1 MIVCSVMGDS
11 PLSTGRIDLD
21 ALVRR
26 LAARDE
32 TRTEANVQSGLHAFL
47 LAAPLELED
56 SDLQIILEQQ
66 AGGGLRIDVEAGRC
80 VFEVKRDLRR
90 GKVRADAV
98 DQLAGYVAARTR
110 DMGQRYVGVLTDG
123 AEWLLY
129 RLMDT
134 QLQQVSSFQVD
145 PAKVDVAGL
154 SVWLEGV
161 LATGEQLAP
170 TPLEISRRLGAGSPA
185 YALDSTDVQAL
196 YLRGRDLRGVRLK
209 RELWA
214 RLLTTAFGTGF
225 PDTDEL
231 FINHTLLVVTAEIVA
246 HAVMGLDPASPDLP
260 TASILAGHLFS
271 QVQVNGV
278 VDADFFD
285 WVLDVEGGDTF
296 VRSLAQRLTRFAWK
310 DVEHDVLKVLYESV
324 ISAAQRKSLG
334 EYYTPDWLAHQVV
347 ETAVALPLKQRV
359 LDPACG
365 SGTFLFHGIR
375 RYLAAADDA
384 GLDNARALEGLTE
397 HIIGMDIHP
406 VAVTFA
412 RVTYLLAIGTA
423 RLQSPDR
430 PPLSI
435 PVYLGDSIQ
444 WDRTQTLFSEDAIVI
459 QTTGSGLL
467 FNTDLRFPTSV
478 VRDAGRFDRLV
489 AELAKLAANRPRRSE
504 VPSIDSVMRRY
515 SVDDAAQDTLR
526 TTFDTMCQLH
536 DNESNH
542 IWGYYARNLARPF
555 WLALEAN
562 RVDVLLGNPPWLS
575 YRFMTSQMKKRF
587 RALSEERGLWAGS
600 AVSTNQDLSALFVIR
615 AIERYLRVGGRFA
628 FVMPWAVLRSQNY
641 AGFRSGTYASTSTW
655 RVTLEFDTSWDLH
668 KIKPVFFPV
677 PSCVVM
683 GRRAGA
689 DAQATATPI
698 AVNVLAWTGR
708 LPRTNVGWTVAKDL
722 INKGPGRVESAR
734 AGPMARRSPYGP
746 AFTQGATVVPK
757 VLFFVEEKPLGP
769 LGAGAGRV
777 EVRSRRSQTEKKPWK
792 TLPAQEGSIERQF
805 LSPIHVG
812 DTILPYRT
820 LPPRMAVLPWT
831 GSALSTDKQAL
842 AMYPSFAEWW
852 QRMERLWTAHRASD
866 RLSLLQQLDYQKK
879 LSKQLPVVP
888 GVPRIVYSAS
898 GMYIAASLVRD
909 AAVIEHKLY
918 WGTMSSIEEARF
930 LEALLNSDVLLERV
944 RPLQTRGQHN
954 PRDFDKYVWQ
964 LPIPK
969 FDSQH
974 RQHRRLSELAAA
986 AEVLAA
992 QVELDATKRFE
1003 TLRRLVRKAVRESD
1017 VGQEI
1022 ESLVAAV
1029 VTD

>member
-1 MIVCSVMGDS
+1 M
-11 PLSTGRIDLD
+11 STGQIDLD

-32 TRTEANVQSGLHAFL
+32 ARTEANIQSGLHAFL

-56 SDLQIILEQQ
+56 SDLHVILEQQ

-90 GKVRADAV
+90 GKVRTDAV

-129 RLMDT
+129 RLVGV
-134 QLQQVSSFQVD
+134 QLEQVSSFRID

-161 LATGEQLAP
+161 LATAEQLAP
-170 TPLEISRRLGAGSPA
+170 SPLEISRRLGAGSPA
-185 YALDSTDVQAL
+185 YALDSADVQAL
-196 YLRGRDLRGVRLK
+196 YLRGRDLKGVRLK

-246 HAVMGLDPASPDLP
+246 HAVMGLNPASPDLP
-260 TASILAGHLFS
+260 TASVLAGHLFS

-278 VDADFFD
+278 VEADFFD

-310 DVEHDVLKVLYESV
+310 DVEHDVLKILYESV

-334 EYYTPDWLAHQVV
+334 EYYTPDWLAHQVI
-347 ETAVALPLKQRV
+347 ENAVASPLEQRV

-397 HIIGMDIHP
+397 HVIGMDIHP

-444 WDRTQTLFSEDAIVI
+444 WDRSQTLFSDDAIVI

-489 AELAKLAANRPRRSE
+489 AELASLAANRPRRSG

-515 SVDDAAQDTLR
+515 SVDDAAQGTLR
-526 TTFDTMCQLH
+526 STFDTMCQLH
-536 DNESNH
+536 DNEANH

-562 RVDVLLGNPPWLS
+562 RVDVLVGNPPWLS
-575 YRFMTSQMKKRF
+575 YRFMTSQMKERF

-641 AGFRSGTYASTSTW
+641 AGFRAGTYASTSSW
-655 RVTLEFDTSWDLH
+655 RVVLEFDTTWDLH

-683 GRRAGA
+683 GRRAGV
-689 DAQATATPI
+689 DAHAAAIPI
-698 AVNVLAWTGR
+698 AADVLAWTGR
-708 LPRTNVGWTVAKDL
+708 LPRTNVGWTVASGL
-722 INKGPGRVESAR
+722 ITRGPGRVQSAR
-734 AGPMARRSPYGP
+734 AGPMVKRSPYAP
-746 AFTQGATVVPK
+746 AFTQGATIVPR
-757 VLFFVEEKPLGP
+757 VLFFVEEKPVGP
-769 LGAGAGRV
+769 IGTGAGRV
-777 EVRSRRSQTEKKPWK
+777 EVRSRKSQHKPWN
-792 TLPAQEGSIERQF
+792 TLPAQEGSVDRQF
-805 LSPIHVG
+805 VRSVHVG

-820 LPPRMAVLPWT
+820 LPPSKAVLPWN
-831 GSALSTDKQAL
+831 GVELLASSDQH
-842 AMYPSFAEWW
+842 AMYPGFAAWW
-852 QRMERLWTAHRASD
+852 QKAEASWLRHRSSD
-866 RLSLLQQLDYQKK
+866 RLSFYQRLNYQKTF
-879 LSKQLPVVP
+879 SGQLPIAPGAIRVV
-888 GVPRIVYSAS
+888 YASS
-898 GMYIAASLVRD
+898 GMYIAA
-909 AAVIEHKLY
+909 AVVTDDSIIEHALY
-918 WGTMSSIEEARF
+918 WGVASSLEEARY
-930 LEALLNSDVLLERV
+930 LEALLNSDALLVHV
-944 RPLQTRGQHN
+944 RPLQARGQHN
-954 PRDFDKYVWQ
+954 PRHFDKYIWQ

-969 FDSQH
+969 FDSEH
-974 RQHRRLSELAAA
+974 KQHRRLSELAGT
-986 AEVLAA
+986 AETLAA
-992 QVELDATKRFE
+992 QVELDPTKRFE
-1003 TLRRLVRKAVRESD
+1003 TLRRLVREAVRESD
-1017 VGQEI
+1017 VGREI

-1029 VTD
+1029 VRD